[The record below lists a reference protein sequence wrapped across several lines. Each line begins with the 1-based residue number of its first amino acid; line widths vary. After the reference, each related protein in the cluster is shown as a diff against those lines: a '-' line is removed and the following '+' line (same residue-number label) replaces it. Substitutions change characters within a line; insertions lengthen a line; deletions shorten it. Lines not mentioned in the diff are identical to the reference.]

1 MKNSDLAA
9 KVKTSSGEYPIWVSW
24 DSLNTIGDRVNDF
37 VGTSTAYIIAD
48 QNVQKYVR
56 KRSGRRKKK
65 FKMQDQ
71 NLKKE
76 MYRWEKEFL

>member
-37 VGTSTAYIIAD
+37 VGTSTAYIIERF
-48 QNVQKYVR
+48 N
-56 KRSGRRKKK
+56 
-65 FKMQDQ
+65 
-71 NLKKE
+71 
-76 MYRWEKEFL
+76 FL